1 MNPID
6 YSRLIP
12 PDPGRYMRAEWFH
25 ERIQNQIEDFTAELN
40 DDEDLLASVVLP
52 GGEEITAT
60 WFGYYNPNM
69 LIVDG
74 IDRNGRRVRILVGH
88 TEIHVLLR
96 GVPKVPDKVNPIG
109 FQKRE
114 SDEG

>member
-6 YSRLIP
+6 YSRFISS
-12 PDPGRYMRAEWFH
+12 DPSRYMRAEWFH
-25 ERIQNQIEDFTAELN
+25 ERIEKQIEDFAAELKE
-40 DDEDLLASVVLP
+40 DEDLIASVVLP

-60 WFGYYNPNM
+60 WFGYSNPNM

-74 IDRNGRRVRILVGH
+74 VDRNGRKVRILVGH
-88 TEIHVLLR
+88 TEVHVLLR
-96 GVPKVPDKVNPIG
+96 GVPKMPERANPIG

-114 SDEG
+114 ADES